1 MIVEMRSTRESF
13 KQRRYGAPLRH
24 GFSLIEMIG
33 TCLLL
38 GILFSI
44 TVPMLLVV
52 ARERRATEQRQCALQ
67 HATNLL
73 ERTTSQS
80 WTDLEPGEVSLEP
93 ADTDLQ
99 TILPGLERS
108 IIVKQVEGELVSR
121 QIVASIRWQNR
132 AGQIVAPLQL
142 SAWVYPP
149 REVP

>member
-1 MIVEMRSTRESF
+1 MVETRSSRERF
-13 KQRRYGAPLRH
+13 KLRRFGDPPRH

-33 TCLLL
+33 TCLLM

-73 ERTTSQS
+73 ERTTNQS
-80 WTDLEPGEVSLEP
+80 WSELKPGEVSLEP

-108 IIVKQVEGELVSR
+108 VVVKQIDGEPVSR